1 MPLAYRDFPFPL
13 NVFMHVLMLEEGSIQ
28 YMHYGL
34 FERGDESIA
43 AAQERSTA
51 LLLERLPPPPC
62 RLLEVGI
69 GLGTTLA
76 RLSELGYDVEGITPD
91 ERQIAAARSRFGDA
105 LPMHVASF
113 ESFQTA
119 RRYDAI
125 VFQESSQYIDCE
137 ALFRR
142 ARALAARG
150 ARVVVLD
157 EFAIRPVEKPGALH
171 RLDHF
176 LASAASLGFR
186 LEEEID
192 LSRQAAPTIRY
203 FLDRLPRHRAA
214 LVADI
219 GVSPQ
224 GLDGLIESG
233 AAYSD
238 LYQSGAY
245 GYRLLRFR
253 AAPSSGGNPE
263 T

>member
-1 MPLAYRDFPFPL
+1 MALAYRDFPFPL
-13 NVFMHVLMLEEGSIQ
+13 NVFMHVLTLEEGEVNA
-28 YMHYGL
+28 MHYGL
-34 FERGDESIA
+34 FEREDESIA

-51 LLLERLPPPPC
+51 LLVERLPRPPC

-76 RLSELGYDVEGITPD
+76 RLSGLGYDAEGITPD
-91 ERQIAAARSRFGDA
+91 ERQIAVARSRFGDA
-105 LPMHVASF
+105 LRAHAASF
-113 ESFQTA
+113 ESFETA
-119 RRYDAI
+119 NRYEAI
-125 VFQESSQYIDCE
+125 VFQESSQYIDSGE
-137 ALFRR
+137 LFRKS
-142 ARALAARG
+142 RALAAPG
-150 ARVVVLD
+150 ACVVVLD

-176 LASAASLGFR
+176 LASAESQGFR

-203 FLDRLPRHRAA
+203 FLERLPRHRAA
-214 LVADI
+214 LAADL

-224 GLDGLIESG
+224 EVDGLIESG

-245 GYRLLRFR
+245 AYRLLRLR
-253 AAPSSGGNPE
+253 A
-263 T
+263 